1 MGNKK
6 MWKKKCDC
14 TRDDALHN
22 EKQKLKYHEKN
33 KQKNTNIEDIG
44 NDDVTRDLDQNVDD
58 MNVQKQTQEEI
69 EPGIY
74 EYCKFV

>member
-6 MWKKKCDC
+6 MLKRKYDR

-22 EKQKLKYHEKN
+22 EKQKL
-33 KQKNTNIEDIG
+33 TNIEDIA

-58 MNVQKQTQEEI
+58 MNVQNQTQEELNQVCTHI
-69 EPGIY
+69 VNLF
-74 EYCKFV
+74 KMQ

>member
-6 MWKKKCDC
+6 MPKRKCDR

-22 EKQKLKYHEKN
+22 EKKKLRYREKK
-33 KQKNTNIEDIG
+33 KQKNTNIEDIA

-58 MNVQKQTQEEI
+58 MNVQNQTQE
-69 EPGIY
+69 
-74 EYCKFV
+74 